1 MKLNTM
7 KNITK
12 IKPINSISKALGNM
26 YSIKSYSNKH
36 KIIFYHSYFYA
47 SMEMASTDVESYRF
61 PNFINNFTID
71 KLSYKGG

>member
-12 IKPINSISKALGNM
+12 VKPINSISKALDNM
-26 YSIKSYSNKH
+26 YSKSYSNKH

-47 SMEMASTDVESYRF
+47 SMEMASTDVELYMF
-61 PNFINNFTID
+61 PKFINNFTID